1 VIVMVDDVV
10 SLLSDLVKVP
20 SVCGEENQV
29 ASFIADWLRRNG
41 VSAELM
47 DVEPGRPNVVATVK
61 GEKPG
66 PRLMLNGH
74 MDTVEAGNGWTHDPY
89 GAEIRDGRMYG
100 RGTIDMKSGLACILW
115 ATATA
120 RQENLVKKGELI
132 VAAVVDEEAIDQG
145 TYALARKG
153 LLNGLDFAMISEAT
167 DLNVVTAHR
176 GRAVFDVEVHGRA
189 AHSHWPDHGVNAIE
203 NAAILLNALPK
214 LNNPIH
220 PRLGNCTVNTL
231 KIEGGQDQ
239 VMLVP
244 DRCRL
249 LIDRCLVP
257 GYTSRQALADLVN
270 LINELRIDATAKL
283 ADRETPFCEPFEIPD
298 NNPHVQSVVSAAA
311 HVLGKEPE
319 LSFHE
324 GPCDSCIIVSEGK
337 VPTIEFGPTGGRL
350 HESDEYV
357 EVESVRK
364 AAEVYLEILKEAF
377 ESS

>member
-1 VIVMVDDVV
+1 MVDDVV
-10 SLLSDLVKVP
+10 SLLSDLVKIP
-20 SVCGEENQV
+20 SVCGDENRI

-41 VSAELM
+41 VTSELM
-47 DVEPGRPNVVATVK
+47 GVEPGRPNVVATVK
-61 GEKPG
+61 GEEPG
-66 PRLMLNGH
+66 PRIMLNGH
-74 MDTVEAGNGWTHDPY
+74 MDTVEPGKGWTHDPY

-120 RQENLVKKGELI
+120 RQESLVKRGELI
-132 VAAVVDEEAIDQG
+132 VAAVVDEEAIDRG
-145 TYALARKG
+145 TYALVRKG
-153 LLNGLDFAMISEAT
+153 LLNGLDFALVSEAT
-167 DLNVVTAHR
+167 DLKVVTAHR
-176 GRAVFDVEVHGRA
+176 GRVVFDVEVRGRA

-203 NAAILLNALPK
+203 NAAILLNALPRLK
-214 LNNPIH
+214 NPTH

-249 LIDRCLVP
+249 LIDRCLIP
-257 GYTSRQALADLVN
+257 GYTSKQALADLIN
-270 LINELRIDATAKL
+270 LITELGIDATAKL
-283 ADRETPFCEPFEIPD
+283 IDRETPFCEPFEIPD
-298 NNPHVQSVVSAAA
+298 NSPHVQSVLNAASL
-311 HVLGKEPE
+311 VLGKAPE

-337 VPTIEFGPTGGRL
+337 IPTIEFGPIGRRL

-357 EVESVRK
+357 EIESVRK
-364 AAEVYLEILKEAF
+364 AAEVYLEILKAAF
-377 ESS
+377 QNK